1 MKSTSQRF
9 SLSLLAITVIGYGL
23 LVPARAVM
31 AGETEGG
38 NAWSRII
45 RHFDGTQT
53 KSVKEGD
60 KNQITEEKYDDQ
72 HILVAKRLFNLDAR
86 GRLRNGVIMDAK
98 GKPLGSTEYGYNKHD
113 VINEERLYNAKGQL
127 IQRKFPPGSINIAQN
142 AKHTIVF
149 VIDPKNPTGPGT
161 MHVSDDAIIQ
171 PVTSE
176 SDTFTPGLPIGK
188 PMTKPSTGLPTSDA
202 PVPSATAT
210 KGRKPR
216 LFREKAEP

>member
-1 MKSTSQRF
+1 M
-9 SLSLLAITVIGYGL
+9 TVIGYGL
-23 LVPARAVM
+23 LVPARAVL
-31 AGETEGG
+31 AGESEGG

-45 RHFDGTQT
+45 RHFDGTHT

-127 IQRKFPPGSINIAQN
+127 IQRKFPPGSLNIPQN

-149 VIDPKNPTGPGT
+149 VMDPKNPTGPGT
-161 MHVSDDAIIQ
+161 MHVSDEAIIQ

-188 PMTKPSTGLPTSDA
+188 PMTKPSTGLPTSDT
-202 PVPSATAT
+202 PVPSTGT
-210 KGRKPR
+210 KGRKPKI
-216 LFREKAEP
+216 FREKAEP